1 MADVKA
7 RDKSVDFTKGIAMIA
22 VSFGHI
28 MPVFYGTVDA
38 VCKYFYSFELAAFFI
53 ASGYLQF
60 GSVERK
66 PLDHIK
72 HNAVS
77 LLYPYATFTVILLLI
92 ESLPTLLFHGIVY
105 YIQGFPKRICSI
117 ITWGAGACW
126 FFPTFFISGM
136 VAYFCR
142 RVSKAPNVVKTV
154 ALVVVG
160 SIMCVIAEKYG
171 YLKEVT
177 EESITTASFWLW
189 HLFSLISRSIVG
201 TSLMM
206 IGYELKHFDSDK
218 VKKLSGGGYILSALL
233 IVIGLVTCY
242 FNYDFIDLH
251 FAFIRNPVLFY
262 ISAISTTYALLII
275 GKSFYP
281 ACIVWCGRE
290 SLLLILAQSGMYYIC
305 VIITK
310 IVDTADLPY
319 FVTLSIA
326 VTVLI
331 VQLIISYF
339 VIRIIR
345 STFLK
350 ILIVP
355 PKKKEVK

>member
-7 RDKSVDFTKGIAMIA
+7 RDKSVDFAKGIAMIA

-60 GSVERK
+60 GRVERK
-66 PLDHIK
+66 PLDYIK

-142 RVSKAPNVVKTV
+142 RISKAPNVVKTV
-154 ALVVVG
+154 ALAVVG

-189 HLFSLISRSIVG
+189 HLFSLISRSFVG
-201 TSLMM
+201 ASLMM
-206 IGYELKHFDSDK
+206 IGCELKHITVEK
-218 VKKLSGGGYILSALL
+218 AKKLSGGGYILSVVL
-233 IVIGLVTCY
+233 IVIGLITCY
-242 FNYDFIDLH
+242 LNYDFIDLH
-251 FAFIRNPVLFY
+251 FAFIRNPAFF
-262 ISAISTTYALLII
+262 ISARYRLPMHFYLLEK
-275 GKSFYP
+275 G
-281 ACIVWCGRE
+281 
-290 SLLLILAQSGMYYIC
+290 L
-305 VIITK
+305 
-310 IVDTADLPY
+310 
-319 FVTLSIA
+319 
-326 VTVLI
+326 
-331 VQLIISYF
+331 VQA
-339 VIRIIR
+339 
-345 STFLK
+345 
-350 ILIVP
+350 
-355 PKKKEVK
+355 